1 MPTPAE
7 EIKARL
13 DIVEFIQSYVRLQ
26 KAGVN
31 YKANCPFHGE
41 KTPSFFVSP
50 ARASWH
56 CFGCG
61 KGGDVFQFLME
72 MEGHSFPEALN
83 ILAERTGVVIRREHP
98 QARSERG
105 RLGALCE
112 SSAQFFITELG
123 RASEAQKYLT
133 ERGLKSETIK
143 NFRIGFAPQSWDALS
158 RTLMAKGFTQEE
170 IGQAGLAIKSPERG
184 SWYDRF
190 RSRIMFPIADP
201 SGKIIGFGGR
211 IFISSGAPAGAQKD
225 TEAKYINS
233 PQTPLYDKSSVL
245 YGFDRARQEMRKKNI
260 AVIVEGY
267 MDCVMSHQA
276 GVTHTVAV
284 SGTALTVQQLKIMR
298 RLAETLVCSFD
309 ADGAGESATKRSLA
323 LAAQFDFDRRVAHIP
338 SGKDPAD
345 TVRED
350 PAAWVRAVETA
361 KPVVEFYTERAFAR
375 ENPATAAGKKAITSL
390 LLPFIR
396 ELTDEVERAHWIGEL
411 SRRLIVPEEAIRK
424 ELERRA
430 PVEMKRPM
438 EQASAANEPVRP
450 VSGRRALLEERY
462 LALLSRMDPAVRI
475 AEANAGETISFFSSG
490 HKEIFRLLT
499 DADASPREGSE
510 GSPSDALAILQFKG
524 DAIAEMAKDKDL
536 AVELALCRRELEKEG
551 AKERLGALAGRIH
564 EQEGKG
570 NREDVAALL
579 GEFKNTSELLR
590 ALSA

>member
-72 MEGHSFPEALN
+72 MEGHSFPEVLN
-83 ILAERTGVVIRREHP
+83 LLAERTGVIIRRENP

-112 SSAQFFITELG
+112 SAAQFFIIELG
-123 RASEAQKYLT
+123 RASDVQNYLS
-133 ERGLKSETIK
+133 ERGLTPETIK
-143 NFRIGFAPQSWDALS
+143 NFRIGFAPQSWETLS
-158 RTLMAKGFTQEE
+158 RALGTKGFTQEE
-170 IGQAGLAIKSPERG
+170 IGKAGLAIKSPERG

-201 SGKIIGFGGR
+201 SGKVIGFGGR
-211 IFISSGAPAGAQKD
+211 IFEDPKAPAQGGSASGG
-225 TEAKYINS
+225 KYINT

-245 YGFDRARQEMRKKNI
+245 YGFDRARQEIRKKNT

-284 SGTALTVQQLKIMR
+284 SGTALTVQQLKILR

-309 ADGAGESATKRSLA
+309 ADGAGESATRRSLA

-338 SGKDPAD
+338 SGNDPAD

-350 PAAWVRAVETA
+350 PAAWARAVETA

-375 ENPATAAGKKAITSL
+375 ENPATASGKKAITAL
-390 LLPFIR
+390 LLPFLR

-411 SRRLIVPEEAIRK
+411 SR
-424 ELERRA
+424 
-430 PVEMKRPM
+430 
-438 EQASAANEPVRP
+438 
-450 VSGRRALLEERY
+450 
-462 LALLSRMDPAVRI
+462 
-475 AEANAGETISFFSSG
+475 
-490 HKEIFRLLT
+490 
-499 DADASPREGSE
+499 
-510 GSPSDALAILQFKG
+510 
-524 DAIAEMAKDKDL
+524 
-536 AVELALCRRELEKEG
+536 
-551 AKERLGALAGRIH
+551 
-564 EQEGKG
+564 
-570 NREDVAALL
+570 
-579 GEFKNTSELLR
+579 
-590 ALSA
+590 